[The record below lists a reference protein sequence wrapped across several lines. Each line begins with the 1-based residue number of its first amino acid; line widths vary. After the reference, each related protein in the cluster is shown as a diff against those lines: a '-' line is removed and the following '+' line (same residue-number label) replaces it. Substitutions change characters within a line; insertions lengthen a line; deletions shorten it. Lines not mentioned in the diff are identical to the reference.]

1 MSKCPQAKSLNF
13 DFYPEDKS
21 GQKMRP
27 CLACKETR
35 AARDACLKDQVTW
48 NTQSHMVSNQFQC
61 LYVPVPFQNKETCI
75 NFIKAHN
82 ECMRKMG
89 FKTPKYS
96 DEW

>member
-35 AARDACLKDQVTW
+35 AARDACLKDQVT
-48 NTQSHMVSNQFQC
+48 
-61 LYVPVPFQNKETCI
+61 
-75 NFIKAHN
+75 
-82 ECMRKMG
+82 
-89 FKTPKYS
+89 
-96 DEW
+96 